1 MKNWTVRLFATM
13 NAMLSQLM
21 FNISGGANFGGGLM
35 KTQTLEVE
43 NLALVNPSLL
53 NEIDAVMFNATD
65 WNVQDPSAERLE
77 IDVTVFDALDLT
89 QGVRYAVYEAVVE
102 LVGNRL
108 RRARSVRES
117 CSDAREV

>member
-1 MKNWTVRLFATM
+1 M

-43 NLALVNPSLL
+43 NLALLNPSLL